1 MSVRAVATSTRHA
14 YDTFAGVKKTANKSA
29 RLQEQPVSRRNAAP
43 TRKSLPR
50 RRAASRD
57 TEAPGRAARIEN
69 GSRLGSTYRAGRA
82 TREAIVRAAE
92 AVLIEHGHARFTI
105 QRVAEKL
112 GISPGNVNYYFPTKA
127 SLLETLIV
135 FTLMQYR
142 RRVRAAGQKINSGTA
157 QALGEVVRWLM
168 ADSVSARSNRLF
180 RELWA
185 IALNDAR
192 LARALDRFYTRS
204 VHAHLRRLTDRST
217 VTAPTERL
225 EAIVFLLHAISEGT
239 IVLFGMQLR
248 SSELFER
255 VRDIAQEAIMKLL
268 LEPAGP

>member
-1 MSVRAVATSTRHA
+1 
-14 YDTFAGVKKTANKSA
+14 VKKSANTHGRPTTRLASSRKSA
-29 RLQEQPVSRRNAAP
+29 SRKDTPARA
-43 TRKSLPR
+43 
-50 RRAASRD
+50 RRAEIGS
-57 TEAPGRAARIEN
+57 GRLR
-69 GSRLGSTYRAGRA
+69 STYRPGRA
-82 TREAIVRAAE
+82 TREAILQAAE

-105 QRVAEKL
+105 QRVAQKL

-142 RRVRAAGQKINSGTA
+142 QRVRAAGGKINSGTA
-157 QALGEVVRWLM
+157 EALGEVVRWLM
-168 ADSVSARSNRLF
+168 ADSVSWRTNRLF

-192 LARALDRFYTRS
+192 MAQALDQFYTRS
-204 VHAHLRRLTDRST
+204 VHAHLRRLTDRSAI
-217 VTAPTERL
+217 TAQTERL

-239 IVLFGMQLR
+239 TVLFGMQLR

-255 VRDIAQEAIMKLL
+255 VRNVAHEAIMNLL
-268 LEPAGP
+268 LAPAGTG